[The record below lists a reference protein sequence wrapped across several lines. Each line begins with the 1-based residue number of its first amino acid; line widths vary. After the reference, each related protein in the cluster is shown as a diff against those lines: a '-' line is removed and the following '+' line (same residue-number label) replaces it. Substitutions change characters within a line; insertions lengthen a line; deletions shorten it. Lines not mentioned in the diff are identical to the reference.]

1 MRPID
6 YLLDTLAMIAM
17 LAILYGF
24 LIFGAAIEGGA
35 L

>member
-1 MRPID
+1 MTRVD
-6 YLLDTLAMIAM
+6 YLLDLLAMIAL

>member
-17 LAILYGF
+17 LAFLYGF
-24 LIFGAAIEGGA
+24 LLLGAAIEGGA